1 MCSRSAPSTD
11 RSTSPAPRLHLGLT
25 GGIGSGKSTV
35 AAMFAARGAH
45 LIDADAI
52 SRELLEPGSPV
63 LAEVVEAFGPQIL
76 DEEGRAD
83 RAALAREIFGDDAAR
98 ERLNAIIHP
107 AVRERAQAQREAAA
121 ASGSGPGG
129 VVVIEDIPLLAE
141 TGQADRFDGV
151 IVVEAPEQLRLERL
165 QQIRGMDP
173 QDARRRMAAQS
184 TDRQRRAIATWI
196 IQNTGSL
203 EETEA
208 QVQGIWEEVGARL
221 AES

>member
-1 MCSRSAPSTD
+1 
-11 RSTSPAPRLHLGLT
+11 
-25 GGIGSGKSTV
+25 
-35 AAMFAARGAH
+35 MFAARGAH